1 MTEQQ
6 QGRRVERVRHELK
19 FRPVTVEHIQNIG
32 EHFLAITF
40 AGQELAGFVSASFDD
55 HIKFIFDDA
64 GTEVRRDYTPTH
76 YNAEK
81 QQLTLQFAL
90 HDAGK
95 ATSWAK
101 QAKIGDSATI
111 AGPRGSVIMPLDV
124 NWHLLVGDSTAIPAI
139 ERRLAELPSTATAF
153 AVILVSDSTAQR
165 TFAAPANS
173 HIHWCYSEPQLL
185 QTLAALNLPAT
196 EGFSWGGGEASLMQ
210 QVKQVLINQLQQP
223 KSSLRIGAYWR
234 AGEADFHKDLT
245 DE

>member
-1 MTEQQ
+1 MTEQY

-19 FRPVTVEHIQNIG
+19 FRPVTIEHIKHIG

-40 AGQELAGFVSASFDD
+40 QGPELAGFVSASFDD

-64 GTEVRRDYTPTH
+64 GTDIRRDYTPTH
-76 YNAEK
+76 YNAAK

-111 AGPRGSVIMPLDV
+111 AGPRGSVIMPMDV

-139 ERRLAELPSTATAF
+139 ERRLAELPATAITF

-165 TFAAPANS
+165 TFTAPATS
-173 HIHWCYSEPQLL
+173 HIHWCYSEQQLL
-185 QTLAALNLPAT
+185 QTLAALNLPAND
-196 EGFSWGGGEASLMQ
+196 GFSWAGGEASLMQ
-210 QVKQVLINQLQQP
+210 QVKKVLVEQLKQP
-223 KSSLRIGAYWR
+223 KSQLRIGAYWR